1 MRPAKCPSSR
11 ARRWAAAASRQAR
24 FVMVLAIAYLAG
36 CRTEPTAAE
45 VNEEWTTFSH
55 SDSTPPQFG
64 VVFPTDSVPRLE
76 ITLDASQWVAV
87 RANMVTLFGV
97 DFGAGGSGPAPVL
110 LEEPMYVDA
119 TVRFNGKRWD
129 HVGFRLKGNSSLN
142 AAWRQG
148 NYKLPFRLNFD
159 KFEDEFPGIL
169 DQRFFGFDELSFSPG
184 FKDQSLIR
192 EKVTADIL
200 RLADIPAARTAFYRV
215 YLDVGTGSRYVG
227 VYTVVEVADD
237 TFLKRAFPGQV
248 GNLYKPESRLA
259 TFSIPQFEKKVDV
272 TGSYADVQG
281 LVSALNSPLRTTDRA
296 AWRAGLE
303 AVLDVPHFTKWLAI
317 NTAMVNWDT
326 YGVIAHN
333 YYLFRH
339 PQRGFVWIPWD
350 HNEALVG
357 SPGISA
363 SVAPTVGSGL
373 SLSLNEV
380 TTAWPLIRHVA
391 DDPVYLPAY
400 RAAMNAFV
408 TQVFTPARMDSLF
421 TRNHA
426 LVAPYAVGANGEQPG
441 ATYLTSAAA
450 FTGSLE
456 TLKAHVRARQALV
469 NSWIP

>member
-1 MRPAKCPSSR
+1 MLSCLGGGVVRR
-11 ARRWAAAASRQAR
+11 AGLLVAG
-24 FVMVLAIAYLAG
+24 LAIVVLGG

-64 VVFPTDSVPRLE
+64 IVFPTDSVPRLE
-76 ITLDASQWVAV
+76 ITLTPARWAEV
-87 RANMVTLFGV
+87 RSNMVSLFGV
-97 DFGAGGSGPAPVL
+97 DFGAGGMGPPPVL
-110 LEEPMYVDA
+110 LAEPVYVDA

-159 KFEDEFPGIL
+159 KFEDEYPGIL
-169 DQRFFGFDELSFSPG
+169 DQRLFGFDELSFSPG

-200 RLADIPAARTAFYRV
+200 RMAEIPAARTAFYRV
-215 YLDVGTGSRYVG
+215 YLDVGTGARYVG
-227 VYTVVEVADD
+227 VYTAVEVADD
-237 TFLKRAFPGQV
+237 TFLKRAFPGVV

-259 TFSIPQFEKKVDV
+259 TFSIPQFEKKIDV
-272 TGSYADVQG
+272 TGSYSDVQA
-281 LVSALNSPLRTTDRA
+281 LVAALNSPLRTTDRA

-303 AVLDVPHFTKWLAI
+303 AVLDVPHFATWLAV

-326 YGVIAHN
+326 YGVMAHN

-339 PQRGFVWIPWD
+339 PQRGFVWLPWD
-350 HNEALVG
+350 HNEALLG
-357 SPGISA
+357 SPG
-363 SVAPTVGSGL
+363 VTGGTGTVLGTGL

-380 TTAWPLIRHVA
+380 TSAWPLIRYVA
-391 DDPVYLPAY
+391 DDSVYFAAY
-400 RAAMNAFV
+400 RAAMKTFV
-408 TQVFTPARMDSLF
+408 AQVFTPARLDSVL

-426 LVAPYAVGANGEQPG
+426 LVAPYAIGATGEQPG

-450 FTGSLE
+450 FSASLDA
-456 TLKAHVRARQALV
+456 LKAHVLARQALV
-469 NSWIP
+469 NGWIP

>member
-1 MRPAKCPSSR
+1 MRIPSLPAAVRTHLGRGPRHSVLLGLLSVTFL
-11 ARRWAAAASRQAR
+11 AA
-24 FVMVLAIAYLAG
+24 
-36 CRTEPTAAE
+36 CRTEPTAVE

-64 VVFPTDSVPRLE
+64 IVFPTDSVPRLE
-76 ITLDASQWVAV
+76 ITLTAARWAEV
-87 RANMVTLFGV
+87 RSNMVGLFGV
-97 DFGAGGSGPAPVL
+97 DFGAGGMGPAPVL
-110 LEEPMYVDA
+110 FEEPMYVDA

-159 KFEDEFPGIL
+159 KFEDEFSGIL

-200 RLADIPAARTAFYRV
+200 RMADIAAARTAFYRV
-215 YLDVGTGSRYVG
+215 YLDVGTGMRYVG

-237 TFLKRAFPGQV
+237 TFLKRAFPGVV

-272 TGSYADVQG
+272 TGTYADAQA
-281 LVSALNSPLRTTDRA
+281 LVAALNSPTRTTARA
-296 AWRAGLE
+296 SWRSGLE
-303 AVLDVPHFTKWLAI
+303 AVLDVPHFTKWLAV

-350 HNEALVG
+350 HNEALLG
-357 SPGISA
+357 SPG
-363 SVAPTVGSGL
+363 VTGGVGTTPGTGL

-391 DDPVYLPAY
+391 DDSVYAAGY
-400 RAAMNAFV
+400 RAAMKTFV
-408 TQVFTPARMDSLF
+408 TQVFTPARLDSLL
-421 TRNHA
+421 TRNHN
-426 LVAPYAVGANGEQPG
+426 LVAPYAVGANGEQSG
-441 ATYLTSAAA
+441 ATYLTSPAA
-450 FTGSLE
+450 FTSSLE
-456 TLKAHVRARQALV
+456 ALKAHVRARQALV
-469 NSWIP
+469 NGWLP